1 MSIFRKAHMSGSYPR
16 PADERPPDYWIS
28 FSDMMSGLLMTFI
41 LFLTI
46 ILLDYRTVLDDK
58 QHQIDRL
65 LGVKTEIIQTL
76 HQEFGDSDIGLEI
89 DPQTGAIRFQ
99 GGVFFD
105 INSVQIS
112 ESGRVYLHQFI
123 PRYMEIILA
132 ERFQPFVAQ
141 VIIEGHTDSTG
152 SYLYNLDL
160 SQRRAYAVAHYILSD
175 EFPDFP
181 ERKALES
188 VITANGRSYSQPL
201 ETRGEI
207 DWERS
212 RRREFKFRL
221 KDDELIDQVREFLTK

>member
-1 MSIFRKAHMSGSYPR
+1 
-16 PADERPPDYWIS
+16 
-28 FSDMMSGLLMTFI
+28 MMSGLLMTFI

-76 HQEFGDSDIGLEI
+76 HREFGDSDIGLEI

-105 INSVQIS
+105 IDSVQIS
-112 ESGRVYLHQFI
+112 ESGRVYLRQFI

-132 ERFQPFVAQ
+132 KQFQPFIAQ

-175 EFPDFP
+175 KFPDFP
-181 ERKALES
+181 ERKVLES

-201 ETRGEI
+201 KTRGEI

-212 RRREFKFRL
+212 RRVEFKFRL
-221 KDDELIDQVREFLTK
+221 KDDELIDQVREFLSK